1 MMKKTL
7 LGVGLAVAL
16 TIPMG
21 LSVAAAQEVSDDP
34 PVTIVDQ
41 DQVRDQ
47 NRQHDCDLRDGD
59 AVMVRDQ
66 VRDQDRDQVR
76 DQDCELCD
84 GDAVRAGEPERERVG
99 RDAEAGFK
107 AGPVE
112 GSPGVGNGEGVSDG
126 TGPLHDG
133 PENGTGNN
141 RGLGRR

>member
-7 LGVGLAVAL
+7 VGLGLTVAL
-16 TIPMG
+16 ALPMG

-41 DQVRDQ
+41 DQVREQ
-47 NRQHDCDLRDGD
+47 TRQHDCDLHDGD
-59 AVMVRDQ
+59 AVM
-66 VRDQDRDQVR
+66 DRDQVR
-76 DQDCELCD
+76 DRDHAADRDCELCD
-84 GDAVRAGEPERERVG
+84 GDAVRAGEPG
-99 RDAEAGFK
+99 RDRVERGAEAGFR
-107 AGPVE
+107 AGLSE

-141 RGLGRR
+141 RGMGRR

>member
-7 LGVGLAVAL
+7 VGLGLTVAL
-16 TIPMG
+16 ALPMG

-47 NRQHDCDLRDGD
+47 NRQDDCDFHDGD
-59 AVMVRDQ
+59 AVMA
-66 VRDQDRDQVR
+66 RDQDRDRDHAGDR
-76 DQDCELCD
+76 DQ
-84 GDAVRAGEPERERVG
+84 VG
-99 RDAEAGFK
+99 RDAQAGDRDQAGSK
-107 AGPVE
+107 AGAFQ

-133 PENGTGNN
+133 PENGMGNN
-141 RGLGRR
+141 RGPGRR